1 MICHQRR
8 SAAYN
13 LMCMRSSLKKTLAV
27 GSTVLMALVIGFLS
41 FRGGVEADAGT
52 RVVTRKSAPQGKT
65 AKKARFAK
73 HQRISE
79 EKISSSRIA
88 AAKAAAAR
96 EEEED
101 EELSLT
107 KLQRAIM
114 AELQQ
119 ALDDENLAGVRKA
132 IAKFPRSLD
141 AAKGEVEVPRYMREQ
156 AIEALKWFGAKAAED
171 MLDFALDSDDS
182 LADEGWDGFVEALSD
197 PDMSDFAR
205 AELVKASLKT
215 LTDADKVEE
224 MLDQLF
230 QMRNSVKADT
240 ILDILQNGT
249 KPAQEK
255 LIEDL
260 GAHLDG
266 EEISTMDDVQ
276 RWKLQNPDEPE
287 DGEIYGGAQA
297 NGSEQ

>member
-1 MICHQRR
+1 
-8 SAAYN
+8 
-13 LMCMRSSLKKTLAV
+13 MCMRSSLKKTLAV

-41 FRGGVEADAGT
+41 FCGGAEADVGT
-52 RVVTRKSAPQGKT
+52 HAAARKQGTQRGKT

-73 HQRISE
+73 QQRISE
-79 EKISSSRIA
+79 DRISSSRVA

-96 EEEED
+96 EEDDED

-107 KLQRAIM
+107 QLQRAIM

-132 IAKFPRSLD
+132 IAKFPRSQD